1 MNKNMGNTD
10 RILRV
15 LFAVVVAALY
25 FGNLISG
32 TLAVILGLVAV
43 IFLLTSALGFCPLYF
58 PFKFTTMK
66 KSAS

>member
-25 FGNLISG
+25 FGGLISG

-58 PFKFTTMK
+58 PFKFSTMK